1 MISVGLDLFGLAAR
15 MRAFGP
21 SLPLDSLSA
30 AAAYSTRRLR
40 SGYTGAAIRVRRSSD
55 NTEAD
60 IGFTALGD
68 LDTRALLAHAGENAL
83 LQSEGLSTAAWG
95 KSAGS
100 SVSPA
105 GTHNGS
111 AAWRFTEG
119 GGDVRHRVNST
130 VFTRPASTA
139 LVARVRVKS
148 EGRQFVQIIFNAPIS
163 TLHQNFDLEN
173 LTSGGSAGLNPT
185 ITDVGD
191 GWRELTLTYPA
202 AASGSGSF
210 FIGGASS
217 LAMARD
223 LPYVG
228 DGTSGFLIA
237 QPQVTFGD
245 AVKPYAPTGA
255 AALVGG
261 DGLVATW
268 YDQSGN
274 ARNATQA
281 TASSQ
286 PRIVNAGV
294 VETDGLARPALSL
307 DGTDFLACSLSPDR
321 TAFPDLT
328 VSAVYRTTD
337 LTTFK
342 ALWGADNGGFDR
354 GQLLGSA
361 GNNWGLLAGNTS
373 VSQAA
378 VLSTTAPIVYTA
390 TLRVGVP
397 NGSSVAANGVLNT
410 AFTEALGS
418 AHGTLGIG
426 ALNGGGA
433 FPMFGFVREMVF
445 LAGALTTAQRQALER
460 NQGAYYGITVA

>member
-15 MRAFGP
+15 RRAFGP

-83 LQSEGLSTAAWG
+83 LQSEDLSTAAWAR
-95 KSAGS
+95 SAGS
-100 SVSPA
+100 SVAAA

-111 AAWRFTEG
+111 AAWRFTESAG
-119 GGDVRHRVNST
+119 NVRHRVNST
-130 VFTRPASTA
+130 AFTRPASTA
-139 LVARVRVKS
+139 FVVRVRVKS
-148 EGRQFVQIIFNAPIS
+148 EGRQFVQILFNVTIS
-163 TLHQNFDLEN
+163 GLHQNFDLEN
-173 LTSGGSAGLNPT
+173 LTSDGSAGLNPT

-210 FIGGASS
+210 FIGGASG

-223 LPYVG
+223 ATYVG

-245 AVKPYAPTGA
+245 VVKPYAPTGA

-261 DGLVATW
+261 DGLVAAW

-274 ARNATQA
+274 ARNAAQA
-281 TASSQ
+281 TADAQ

-294 VETDGLARPALSL
+294 VDTIGGRPAMAF
-307 DGTDFLACSLSPDR
+307 DGVDDQFVTPSWGNVPQPFTRSHVLRLPSTLIINR
-321 TAFPDLT
+321 H
-328 VSAVYRTTD
+328 VSNNA
-337 LTTFK
+337 
-342 ALWGADNGGFDR
+342 
-354 GQLLGSA
+354 A
-361 GNNWGLLAGNTS
+361 GNVALYLATADSLGIFAGVVGPSMPVTSNQHITATSVFSGASSVLAVNGTASAAGNAGTNGQVGIRLGAFATS
-373 VSQAA
+373 PAFLGASFQEFVLFPSA
-378 VLSTTAPIVYTA
+378 LSTAD
-390 TLRVGVP
+390 
-397 NGSSVAANGVLNT
+397 
-410 AFTEALGS
+410 
-418 AHGTLGIG
+418 
-426 ALNGGGA
+426 
-433 FPMFGFVREMVF
+433 
-445 LAGALTTAQRQALER
+445 RQTLER
-460 NQGAYYGITVA
+460 NQGAYYDVVVA